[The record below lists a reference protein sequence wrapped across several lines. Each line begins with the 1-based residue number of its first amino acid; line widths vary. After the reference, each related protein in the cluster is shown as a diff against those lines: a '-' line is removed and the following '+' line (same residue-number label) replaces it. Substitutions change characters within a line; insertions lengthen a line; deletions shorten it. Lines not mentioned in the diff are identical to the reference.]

1 MAYIINEQLSKQ
13 VLGMAFSVHNI
24 LGPGLLESAYEGAF
38 CVEPARSGFVLR
50 GFGADSAEYRLDLHL
65 DMPVDP
71 KTQTVLG
78 GILSQSEWRIWRRAP
93 RQLRTRPTGR
103 TPSPAR

>member
-1 MAYIINEQLSKQ
+1 MATGQQPDPDFVPVAE
-13 VLGMAFSVHNI
+13 
-24 LGPGLLESAYEGAF
+24 LEVDS
-38 CVEPARSGFVLR
+38 VEPARSGFVLR

-71 KTQTVLG
+71 KTQAVLG

-93 RQLRTRPTGR
+93 RQLRTRPAGR
-103 TPSPAR
+103 TSSPAR

>member
-1 MAYIINEQLSKQ
+1 MATGQQPDPDFLPVAE
-13 VLGMAFSVHNI
+13 
-24 LGPGLLESAYEGAF
+24 LEVDS
-38 CVEPARSGFVLR
+38 VEPARSGFVLR

-65 DMPVDP
+65 DMPVDA

-93 RQLRTRPTGR
+93 RQLRTRQPGR
-103 TPSPAR
+103 SSSPAR